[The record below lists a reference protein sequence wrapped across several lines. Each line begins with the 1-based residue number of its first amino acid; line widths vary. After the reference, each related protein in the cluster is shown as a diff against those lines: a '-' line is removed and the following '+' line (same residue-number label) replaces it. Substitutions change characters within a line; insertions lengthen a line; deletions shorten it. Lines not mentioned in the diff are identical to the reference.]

1 MSDDGQHAMETLMEE
16 EREHCKACGSSMLSV
31 LYYGADGEPVGGYH
45 VCSSCG
51 PRSLVEVS
59 ATAAEIR
66 RKLLE
71 RKAS

>member
-1 MSDDGQHAMETLMEE
+1 METLMEE
-16 EREHCKACGSSMLSV
+16 EREHCKACGSDMLSV
-31 LYYGADGEPVGGYH
+31 LYFGADGEPVGGYH
-45 VCSSCG
+45 VCSRCG
-51 PRSLVEVS
+51 PRTVVEVS

>member
-1 MSDDGQHAMETLMEE
+1 MEE
-16 EREHCKACGSSMLSV
+16 EREHCKACGSDMLSA
-31 LYYGADGEPVGGYH
+31 LYYGADGESVGGYQ

-51 PRSLVEVS
+51 PRTVVEVS

>member
-1 MSDDGQHAMETLMEE
+1 MGDSMELVME
-16 EREHCKACGSSMLSV
+16 ERERCVTCGAVMLSV

-45 VCSSCG
+45 VCSNCG
-51 PRSLVEVS
+51 PRTVV
-59 ATAAEIR
+59 AMKPTAAEIR